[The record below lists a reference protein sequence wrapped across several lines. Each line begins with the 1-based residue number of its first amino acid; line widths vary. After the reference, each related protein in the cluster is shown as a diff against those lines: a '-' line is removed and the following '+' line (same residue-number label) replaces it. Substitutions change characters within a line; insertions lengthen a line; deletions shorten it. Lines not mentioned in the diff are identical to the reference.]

1 MKIDKKKKNKYKQA
15 NTIVTE
21 FFIRG
26 RKLDISLVFATQ
38 FYFNYL

>member
-1 MKIDKKKKNKYKQA
+1 MNKKKTKNKNKQS